1 MNPSDPL
8 AGIVSRYYKAFSP
21 PMQVHSTDDA
31 VAALDLIINGDK
43 LPVGDAV
50 ILARRVK
57 RFIQDRNMEAP

>member
-1 MNPSDPL
+1 MMSE
-8 AGIVSRYYKAFSP
+8 AMFGIVRRYYDAFKP
-21 PMQVHSTDDA
+21 PMQVHSTEDA
-31 VAALDLIINGDK
+31 VKALDMIIEGDK